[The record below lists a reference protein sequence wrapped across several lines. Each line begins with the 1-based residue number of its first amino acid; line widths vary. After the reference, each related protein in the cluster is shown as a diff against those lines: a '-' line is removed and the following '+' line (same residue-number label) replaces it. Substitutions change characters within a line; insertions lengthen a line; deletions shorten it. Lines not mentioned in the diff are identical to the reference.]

1 MTGDE
6 LKAWREASGLS
17 QVQAAERF
25 GVSRPTLTNWE
36 AGRRPVPDD
45 VAAQVRE
52 GAQPPAVQRKP
63 EPKPRPAEPA
73 AIAQEARAQVQAMTD
88 KPPPHLRGQNA
99 RRPTAQERRE
109 FPHRFAGPNVWVVEN
124 DPPKPNGFGS
134 LVRLA
139 IYRFSENG
147 HGWPS
152 LLLVGS
158 RGKRNPDKEALAAFR
173 PFRTVLGQ
181 PLTRG
186 PGGGGG
192 ARKAA

>member
-52 GAQPPAVQRKP
+52 GAQAPVFESK
-63 EPKPRPAEPA
+63 PA
-73 AIAQEARAQVQAMTD
+73 AIAQEARAQVLAMTD
-88 KPPPHLRGQNA
+88 KPPPHLRGMNA
-99 RRPTAQERRE
+99 RRPTAQERRD
-109 FPHRFAGPNVWVVEN
+109 FPWRYGGPNVWLVEHN
-124 DPPKPNGFGS
+124 PPHRTPAGAM
-134 LVRLA
+134 VRVTV
-139 IYRFSENG
+139 YKFSENG

-152 LLLVGS
+152 IHLIGERS
-158 RGKRNPDKEALAAFR
+158 KPGRNPDKEALGSFR
-173 PFRTVLGQ
+173 PFRTTLGQ